1 MVRPVS
7 APPLL
12 EFENISVR
20 RGDRLALN
28 GFTLRVDC
36 GEHVAILGPNGC
48 GKSTLLKT
56 ILRECYALDLPGSRL
71 NLLGRDTWNIFELR
85 STLGVVSNDLAATFA
100 RDVTGLE
107 AVLSGFF
114 SSIGIHAHQLI
125 TPEMRQKAMEAL
137 VRVDAA
143 HLADR
148 WMDELSS
155 GEERRVLVARALVHE
170 PRTLLLDEPSTSL
183 DIAAQHELRESLRS
197 LAREGL
203 GLLLVTHHVAEIVP
217 EIERVVL
224 LREGQVFLD
233 GAKQDILQP
242 GILSELF
249 GADVELGRRD
259 GYYYIW

>member
-1 MVRPVS
+1 MS
-7 APPLL
+7 AAPLL
-12 EFENISVR
+12 EFENVSVR
-20 RGDRLALN
+20 RGDRLALD

-56 ILRECYALDLPGSRL
+56 ILRECYPLSLPGSRL
-71 NLLGRDTWNIFELR
+71 NLLGRETWNIFELR
-85 STLGVVSNDLAATFA
+85 STLGVVSNDLATTFA

-114 SSIGIHAHQLI
+114 SSIGIHAHQKI
-125 TPEMRQKAMEAL
+125 TPAMRKAAMEAL
-137 VRVDAA
+137 DRVDAA
-143 HLADR
+143 HLANR

-155 GEERRVLVARALVHE
+155 GEERRVLIARALVHR
-170 PRTLLLDEPSTSL
+170 PHTLLLDEPSTSL
-183 DIAAQHELRESLRS
+183 DVAAQYELRESLRR

-224 LREGQVFLD
+224 LRSGRVFLD
-233 GAKQDILQP
+233 DSKQNVLQP
-242 GILSELF
+242 GTLSELF
-249 GADVELGRRD
+249 GIDVELGRRD

>member
-1 MVRPVS
+1 VS

-12 EFENISVR
+12 QFENISVR

-56 ILRECYALDLPGSRL
+56 ILRECYPLQLPGSRL
-71 NLLGRDTWNIFELR
+71 SLLGRDTWNIFELR
-85 STLGVVSNDLAATFA
+85 STLGVVSNDLAAAFA

-114 SSIGIHAHQLI
+114 STIGIHAHQQI
-125 TPEMRQKAMEAL
+125 TPQMRKKAMEAL
-137 VRVDAA
+137 ERVDAA
-143 HLADR
+143 HLANR

-224 LREGQVFLD
+224 LQDGQVFLD
-233 GAKQDILQP
+233 GSKQDILQP

-249 GADVELGRRD
+249 GIDVELGRRD